1 MAENADLLA
10 LLVEMKKSMEKG
22 QEEMR
27 KGQEDMKD
35 EMRKG
40 QEEMKDEMRKGQEEM
55 KNEIQTHVESKVGEI
70 KDHVN
75 SCIEKIE
82 EDVQSVRREIGEV
95 KGEVERKIEE
105 VEDKVQGK
113 IEEVKEKVQVKI
125 GDLEKR
131 LSELEDR
138 PINFPANPDLTYS
151 RPMVKS
157 LTFDGQT
164 SWTVFKTQFDV
175 VSSANGWNNRV
186 KASQLVAS
194 LRGSAAEVLQGIPSD
209 KLTDL
214 MTIENA
220 LEARFGDSHLTQF
233 YRTELKTKRQKPGE
247 SLQVLAADVE
257 RLMSLAYAECPQD
270 VRDSLAAQYFVDA
283 IRDEDTQHATRLMDA
298 KDLKSALAYSMKC
311 ETSKI
316 ASKVSM
322 HARTIRIED
331 NAGKRK
337 DEKFESLLGALEK
350 FLEILA
356 AGKKS
361 APRRNPNVTCW
372 ICYKKGHVQRECP
385 SDNAS
390 RRNPNATCWKCNKKG
405 HLQNECQQI
414 TSINHHKET
423 RHGSDKALSRRPFVE
438 SYEHDLNS
446 DKKFGTETDISV
458 RVLRMTTEDT
468 WPVSE
473 IQKAQLEDPDIR
485 PILEK
490 KLKLADRPSRQE
502 IAQENPATK
511 RYWALWDSLHLK
523 DGVLY
528 RKWEN
533 DDGSPCQWQLILPRS
548 RIQEVLQ
555 ETHDSS
561 SGGHFGIMKT
571 LRRIRERFYWDRLRA
586 DVEKWCRECQ
596 ICRARKRL
604 KTEDGKSVTGWI
616 SAEKLSDRTP
626 SFSCGILFG
635 RPGDTPSSPNEDL
648 NKLGAR
654 SESVQT
660 SDRERVKLSRV
671 RKKTHYDSGA
681 TEHHFKKGDVVWM
694 YNPKRRR
701 GLSPKLQQN
710 WEGPYTIVKKL
721 NDVIYRVQRS
731 PNAKPKVIHI
741 NRLTP
746 YRATDHSSV

>member
-10 LLVEMKKSMEKG
+10 LLAEMKKSMEKG

-27 KGQEDMKD
+27 KGQE

-40 QEEMKDEMRKGQEEM
+40 QEDMKDEMRKGQEEM

-151 RPMVKS
+151 RPTVKS

-194 LRGSAAEVLQGIPSD
+194 LRGSAAE
-209 KLTDL
+209 
-214 MTIENA
+214 
-220 LEARFGDSHLTQF
+220 
-233 YRTELKTKRQKPGE
+233 E
-247 SLQVLAADVE
+247 SLAFQF
-257 RLMSLAYAECPQD
+257 
-270 VRDSLAAQYFVDA
+270 FVDA
-283 IRDEDTQHATRLMDA
+283 IRDEDTQLRTRLMDFT
-298 KDLKSALAYSMKC
+298 DLKSALAYSMKC
-311 ETSKI
+311 ENSKI

-322 HARTIRIED
+322 HARPIRIED

-356 AGKKS
+356 AGKKSAPRRNPNVTCWRCYKRGHVQLECPSGS

-423 RHGSDKALSRRPFVE
+423 RHGSDKALSRRSFVE

-458 RVLRMTTEDT
+458 RALRMTTDDT
-468 WPVSE
+468 WPVSD

-533 DDGSPCQWQLILPRS
+533 DDGSSCQWQLILPRS

-626 SFSCGILFG
+626 SFPCGILFG
-635 RPGDTPSSPNEDL
+635 RPEDTPSSPNEDL

-654 SESVQT
+654 LESVQT

-681 TEHHFKKGDVVWM
+681 TEHHFKKGDLVWM

>member
-1 MAENADLLA
+1 MADNADLLA
-10 LLVEMKKSMEKG
+10 LLAEMKKSMEKG
-22 QEEMR
+22 QEEMKDR
-27 KGQEDMKD
+27 MEKGQE

-40 QEEMKDEMRKGQEEM
+40 QEEMRKGQEEM
-55 KNEIQTHVESKVGEI
+55 KNQIQSHVERKVREI

-82 EDVQSVRREIGEV
+82 EDVQSVKREIGEV

-113 IEEVKEKVQVKI
+113 IEEVEDKVQGKIEEVKEKV
-125 GDLEKR
+125 
-131 LSELEDR
+131 
-138 PINFPANPDLTYS
+138 
-151 RPMVKS
+151 
-157 LTFDGQT
+157 
-164 SWTVFKTQFDV
+164 QFDV

-233 YRTELKTKRQKPGE
+233 YRTELKTRRQKPGE
-247 SLQVLAADVE
+247 SLQVLAADVK
-257 RLMSLAYAECPQD
+257 RLMSLAYAECSMD
-270 VRDSLAAQYFVDA
+270 VQESLAVQFFVDA
-283 IRDEDTQHATRLMDA
+283 IRDEDTQLRTRLMDFT
-298 KDLKSALAYSMKC
+298 DLKSALVYSMKC

-322 HARTIRIED
+322 HARPIRIKD

-372 ICYKKGHVQRECP
+372 RCYKRGHVQLECPSDSAPRRNPNVTCWICYKKGHVQRECP

-390 RRNPNATCWKCNKKG
+390 RRNPNATCWKCDKKG
-405 HLQNECQQI
+405 HLHNECQQI

-423 RHGSDKALSRRPFVE
+423 RHESDKALSRRSFVE

-446 DKKFGTETDISV
+446 DKKFGTETDISA
-458 RVLRMTTEDT
+458 RALRMTTEDT

-490 KLKLADRPSRQE
+490 KLKSADRPSRQE
-502 IAQENPATK
+502 IAQESPATK
-511 RYWALWDSLHLK
+511 RYWALWDSLHLR

-533 DDGSPCQWQLILPRS
+533 DDGSSCQWQLILPRS
-548 RIQEVLQ
+548 RIQEILQ

-604 KTEDGKSVTGWI
+604 KTEEEV
-616 SAEKLSDRTP
+616 SDRTP
-626 SFSCGILFG
+626 RFPCGILFG
-635 RPGDTPSSPNEDL
+635 RPGDTPSSPNE
-648 NKLGAR
+648 
-654 SESVQT
+654 
-660 SDRERVKLSRV
+660 
-671 RKKTHYDSGA
+671 
-681 TEHHFKKGDVVWM
+681 
-694 YNPKRRR
+694 
-701 GLSPKLQQN
+701 
-710 WEGPYTIVKKL
+710 
-721 NDVIYRVQRS
+721 
-731 PNAKPKVIHI
+731 
-741 NRLTP
+741 
-746 YRATDHSSV
+746 